1 MLYQMRYLH
10 LDVFTDRPF
19 EGNQLAVFPEPR
31 GLTPAQMQTIARE
44 MNFSES
50 TFIFPPEAGG
60 DFRMRIFTPGEELP
74 MAGHPTIGSTFALA
88 AEGALAR
95 GRPEFVFE
103 LGIGPTPVSLEW
115 EDGGLSFAWMTQPLP
130 TFGALVADR
139 GAFAA
144 AVGLSEADLAA
155 GLPVEAVSCGVPFLF
170 APIASRR
177 AVDSVVIDRKAL
189 ARSCAGAGLDELPV
203 FFFTTEPAD
212 AAGPKADATESACGP
227 REESDPSTS
236 SGSSRAESRGESS
249 SAAARARE
257 SLQPPRSAEA
267 RRGQRWGW
275 GPSAIT
281 ERGAPRAL
289 KEVYS
294 RMLAPGFGIYE
305 DPATG
310 GASGPLGCYL
320 LHHGVVSPEAAQS
333 VLSLQGVAMKRPSRI
348 YISIDSRDGV
358 ITRVRV
364 GGRAVLVGR
373 GELTIGDF

>member
-1 MLYQMRYLH
+1 MRYLH

-50 TFIFPPEAGG
+50 TFIFPPEKGG

-88 AEGALAR
+88 AEGAIAP

-115 EDGGLSFAWMTQPLP
+115 GEAGLSFAWMTQPLP
-130 TFGALVADR
+130 AFGAIVTDR
-139 GAFAA
+139 AAFAT
-144 AVGLSEADLAA
+144 AVGLKDADLAP
-155 GLPVEAVSCGVPFLF
+155 GLPVQTVSCGVPFLF
-170 APIASRR
+170 APIATRR
-177 AVDSVVIDRKAL
+177 AVDSLVIDRKAL

-212 AAGPKADATESACGP
+212 AAGTKAGATESACGP
-227 REESDPSTS
+227 RDEAGPPADS
-236 SGSSRAESRGESS
+236 ESS
-249 SAAARARE
+249 SAAAR
-257 SLQPPRSAEA
+257 
-267 RRGQRWGW
+267 GG
-275 GPSAIT
+275 
-281 ERGAPRAL
+281 GAPRAVK
-289 KEVYS
+289 KETVYS

-320 LHHGVVSPEAAQS
+320 LHHGVVGPDAAQS
-333 VLSLQGVAMKRPSRI
+333 MLSLQGVAMKRPSRI
-348 YISIDSRDGV
+348 YISIDTRDGV
-358 ITRVRV
+358 ISRVRV

-373 GELTIGDF
+373 GELKI